1 MTPQEPERPPLSPQL
16 FAKTLLNQ
24 VVGNTDN
31 PNKLSSERVLQLV
44 RQGVQKPSF
53 MQEYL
58 KSGGVGPR
66 YSVLSDSEYMAAY
79 NTDQIP
85 DRRPVMPPDPGMTP
99 TGMPPDDDRGTD
111 PGMTPPGRQPYPDA
125 GWVPPGVPPDPGMTP
140 PVMQPRGMTP
150 PVMTPPVMGRVPSES
165 LLQGDFGTLPP
176 MYSSPP
182 TQQGYSYDPNAMAR
196 LLRQL
201 LSR

>member
-31 PNKLSSERVLQLV
+31 PNKLTSERVLQLV

-85 DRRPVMPPDPGMTP
+85 ALRPVM
-99 TGMPPDDDRGTD
+99 
-111 PGMTPPGRQPYPDA
+111 
-125 GWVPPGVPPDPGMTP
+125 PPDPGMTP
-140 PVMQPRGMTP
+140 PVMQPPVMQPPVMQPPGMTPPGMPPDPGMTPPVMQP

>member
-31 PNKLSSERVLQLV
+31 PNKLTSERVLQLV

-85 DRRPVMPPDPGMTP
+85 ALRPVM
-99 TGMPPDDDRGTD
+99 
-111 PGMTPPGRQPYPDA
+111 
-125 GWVPPGVPPDPGMTP
+125 PPDPGMTP
-140 PVMQPRGMTP
+140 PVMQPPVMQPPGMTPPGMPPDPGMTPPVMQP

>member
-85 DRRPVMPPDPGMTP
+85 DRRPPVM
-99 TGMPPDDDRGTD
+99 
-111 PGMTPPGRQPYPDA
+111 
-125 GWVPPGVPPDPGMTP
+125 PPDPGMTP
-140 PVMQPRGMTP
+140 PVMQPPVMQPPGMTPPVMQPPGMTPPGMTPPVMQPPVMTP